1 MGTVAAYALG
11 NSNFPVVGKLDF
23 CDPQKLIVEV
33 AIKYEED
40 VIGLVTCRRNY
51 Y

>member
-1 MGTVAAYALG
+1 MLWGIQIFQWLVNWIFATH
-11 NSNFPVVGKLDF
+11 
-23 CDPQKLIVEV
+23 KLIVEV
-33 AIKYEED
+33 ARKYEED